1 MLTFSS
7 LLPEEEEEEEE
18 ESVEARA
25 RTVSENN
32 RQQMV
37 SHYAL
42 TSFFGHGEGER
53 EGSEREWERERL
65 HHKWS
70 IVRYHLPEWD
80 DDDDE
85 EGERERRGDGF
96 VVAAAATPLHPI
108 YLSRAADGKKGK

>member
-1 MLTFSS
+1 
-7 LLPEEEEEEEE
+7 
-18 ESVEARA
+18 
-25 RTVSENN
+25 
-32 RQQMV
+32 MV

-42 TSFFGHGEGER
+42 TSFFGQRGGER